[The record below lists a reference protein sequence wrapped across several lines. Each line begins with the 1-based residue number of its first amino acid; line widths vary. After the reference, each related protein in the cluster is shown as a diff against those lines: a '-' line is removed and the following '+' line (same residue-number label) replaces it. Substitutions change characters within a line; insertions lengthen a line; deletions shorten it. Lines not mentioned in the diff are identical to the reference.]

1 MVGSQNTIQWFTLIN
16 PLGLRNPPYFIDQM
30 EIINKSFMTE
40 ISQITM
46 KSPERLTELLF
57 AIHKSL
63 DNQSTQAG
71 DKLCPTLK

>member
-1 MVGSQNTIQWFTLIN
+1 
-16 PLGLRNPPYFIDQM
+16 
-30 EIINKSFMTE
+30 MTE

-63 DNQSTQAG
+63 DNQSTQAS